1 MSIVDSTAEA
11 FRNVMRHWASGVTI
25 VTTPTTALGH
35 PYGMTVSSF
44 NSVSFE
50 PLLVSVCLI
59 KTIESSKAVVDAGKF
74 AISLLAADQ
83 EAISNRFANA
93 DPAFPVE
100 SNRFVGIDKHSAI
113 TGAPI
118 LAGAIGWLDCEIWA
132 VYDGSSHH
140 IVIGQVV
147 AANFND
153 IDDPLLYYNRAYRR
167 LLPMPQDN
175 G

>member
-1 MSIVDSTAEA
+1 MSVIDTTAEA

-25 VTTPTTALGH
+25 VTTPLAKIGYS
-35 PYGMTVSSF
+35 YGMTVSSF
-44 NSVSFE
+44 TSVSFE
-50 PLLVSVCLI
+50 PLLVSVCLL
-59 KTIESSKAVVDAGKF
+59 KTFESSQAVIDAGKF
-74 AISLLAADQ
+74 AVSLLAADQ
-83 EAISNRFANA
+83 EPLSNRFAGA
-93 DPAFPVE
+93 DPAFPIE
-100 SNRFVGIDKHSAI
+100 SDRFVGLNTHTAL

-118 LAGAIGWLDCEIWA
+118 LAGAIGWLDCNIWA
-132 VYDGSSHH
+132 VYDGSTHH